1 MPTKVCIVKAIIFPV
16 VMYKCESSTIKKAE
30 CWRIDAFKLEK
41 TLESSL
47 DSKEIKP
54 VNPKGHQP
62 WLFTGKTDAEAEA
75 PILCPPDV
83 KSQLIRK
90 DPDAEKDWRQEEKG
104 TTEDEM
110 VEWHHW
116 VSEHEF
122 EQTSGKWR
130 AGKPGVLQS
139 TGSQRVGHY
148 QELNNNNYYYSSNAC
163 IVIFPNLFSY
173 WLLRFVSSVIALH
186 QICL

>member
-1 MPTKVCIVKAIIFPV
+1 MLASWKKSYDKPRQC
-16 VMYKCESSTIKKAE
+16 IKKQRYHFANKGLYSQSYN
-30 CWRIDAFKLEK
+30 F
-41 TLESSL
+41 SS
-47 DSKEIKP
+47 SHVRMWEFNYKEGWVLKNWYFQIGEDTWEFFGQQGDQT
-54 VNPKGHQP
+54 NPKGNQP
-62 WLFTGKTDAEAEA
+62 WQFTGKIDAEAEA
-75 PILCPPDV
+75 AILCPPDV
-83 KSQLIRK
+83 KSWLVRK

-139 TGSQRVGHY
+139 MGSQRAGHY
-148 QELNNNNYYYSSNAC
+148 LATEQQQ
-163 IVIFPNLFSY
+163 
-173 WLLRFVSSVIALH
+173 LLL
-186 QICL
+186 LL